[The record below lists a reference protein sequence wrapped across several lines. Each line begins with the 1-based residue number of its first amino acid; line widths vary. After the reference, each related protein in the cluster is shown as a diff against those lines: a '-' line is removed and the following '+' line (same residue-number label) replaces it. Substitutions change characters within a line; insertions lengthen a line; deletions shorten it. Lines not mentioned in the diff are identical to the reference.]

1 MGECIVLNFGEG
13 RWFIIDSCLC
23 PITKQPIALN
33 YLQSIGVDVSQQVIG
48 ILITHWHSDH
58 IEGASALL
66 KACHNAKLYCSIAL
80 LKKEAFQLAALYKK
94 DIFADTDKDIREFR
108 EIIEF
113 LRETGDRNR
122 FSAVKNRHTFF
133 DYRNTVPTRLVA
145 LSPSDV
151 AVTQSIASL
160 TQLAQKQGKRRT
172 RNVVPTSE
180 NLNAVALHFSFG
192 NFSALL
198 GSDLE
203 ETGNPQT
210 GWSAIFE
217 NNVIN
222 ELSLSSASLF
232 KVAHHGSETGY
243 HDKIWQELLIKSPL
257 SMTTPYTRSSLPTAD
272 NINKLQKLSSHFLIT
287 RDPQANKRI
296 KRENMVERELRSIA
310 KDRKTINEK
319 MGHIQIR
326 ITIDG
331 NLNISGNENAVKFT
345 TTAI

>member
-1 MGECIVLNFGEG
+1 M
-13 RWFIIDSCLC
+13 
-23 PITKQPIALN
+23 
-33 YLQSIGVDVSQQVIG
+33 DVSQQVVG

-66 KACHNAKLYCSIAL
+66 KACQNAKFYCSIAL
-80 LKKEAFQLAALYKK
+80 LKREAFQLAALYKK
-94 DIFADTDKDIREFR
+94 DMFADTDKDIREFR

-113 LRETGDRNR
+113 LSETKDRNR
-122 FSAVKNRHTFF
+122 FAPVKNRHTFF
-133 DYRNTVPTRLVA
+133 DYRNMLPTRLVA

-160 TQLAQKQGKRRT
+160 TQLAEKQGKRRT

-192 NFSALL
+192 NFSVLL

-210 GWSAIFE
+210 GWSAIFKDQI
-217 NNVIN
+217 IN
-222 ELSLSSASLF
+222 ELSLPVASLF
-232 KVAHHGSETGY
+232 KVSHHGSKTGY
-243 HDKIWQELLIKSPL
+243 HDKIWQELLIESPL
-257 SMTTPYTRSSLPTAD
+257 SMTTPYTRSSLPTAN

-310 KDRKTINEK
+310 KDRKTISEK
-319 MGHIQIR
+319 MGHIQLR
-326 ITIDG
+326 ISAEG
-331 NLNISGNENAVKFT
+331 NLNIFGNKHVVKFT
-345 TTAI
+345 NNC

>member
-1 MGECIVLNFGEG
+1 M
-13 RWFIIDSCLC
+13 
-23 PITKQPIALN
+23 
-33 YLQSIGVDVSQQVIG
+33 DVSQQVVG

-66 KACHNAKLYCSIAL
+66 KACPNAKLYFSIAL
-80 LKKEAFQLAALYKK
+80 LQKEAFQLALLYKK

-113 LRETGDRNR
+113 LSETKDRSR
-122 FSAVKNRHTFF
+122 LAPVKNRHTFF
-133 DYRNTVPTRLVA
+133 DYRNTLSTRLVA

-160 TQLAQKQGKRRT
+160 TQLTPKQGKRRT

-192 NFSALL
+192 NFSVLL

-217 NNVIN
+217 DKIIN
-222 ELSLSSASLF
+222 ELSLSVASLF

-243 HDKIWQELLIKSPL
+243 HDKIWQELLIESPL
-257 SMTTPYTRSSLPTAD
+257 SMTTPYTRSGLPTAV
-272 NINKLQKLSSHFLIT
+272 NINTLQTLSSHFLIT
-287 RDPQANKRI
+287 RDPQAHKRI
-296 KRENMVERELRSIA
+296 KRESMVERELRSIA
-310 KDRKTINEK
+310 KDKKTINEK

-326 ITIDG
+326 FAKDG
-331 NLNISGNENAVKFT
+331 DLNISGNEHAVKFST
-345 TTAI
+345 EAL

>member
-1 MGECIVLNFGEG
+1 MDLSE
-13 RWFIIDSCLC
+13 
-23 PITKQPIALN
+23 
-33 YLQSIGVDVSQQVIG
+33 QVVG

-58 IEGASALL
+58 IEGASTLL

-80 LKKEAFQLAALYKK
+80 LKKEALQLAALYKK
-94 DIFADTDKDIREFR
+94 DIFADTDKEIREFR

-113 LRETGDRNR
+113 LSETKDRNR
-122 FSAVKNRHTFF
+122 FAPVKNRHTFF

-151 AVTQSIASL
+151 AVTQSMASL
-160 TQLAQKQGKRRT
+160 AELAEKQGKRRT

-192 NFSALL
+192 NFSVLL

-210 GWSAIFE
+210 GWSAIF
-217 NNVIN
+217 NDQIIN
-222 ELSLSSASLF
+222 ELSLPIASLF
-232 KVAHHGSETGY
+232 KVSHHGSETGY
-243 HDKIWQELLIKSPL
+243 HDKIWQELLIESPL

-272 NINKLQKLSSHFLIT
+272 NINKLQNLSFHFLIT
-287 RDPQANKRI
+287 KDPQANKRI

-310 KDRKTINEK
+310 KDRRTINEK

-326 ITIDG
+326 YTSDG
-331 NLNISGNENAVKFT
+331 ALNISGNEHAVKFT
-345 TTAI
+345 TEVL

>member
-1 MGECIVLNFGEG
+1 MLNFGEG

-33 YLQSIGVDVSQQVIG
+33 YLQSIGVDVSQQVVG

-66 KACHNAKLYCSIAL
+66 KACHKAKLYCSIAL

-113 LRETGDRNR
+113 LSETKDRSR
-122 FSAVKNRHTFF
+122 FAPVKNRHTFF
-133 DYRNTVPTRLVA
+133 DYRNTLSTRLVA

-160 TQLAQKQGKRRT
+160 IQLAPKQGKRRT

-192 NFSALL
+192 NFSVLL

-217 NNVIN
+217 DKVIN
-222 ELSLSSASLF
+222 ELSLPVASLF

-243 HDKIWQELLIKSPL
+243 HDKIWQELLIESPL
-257 SMTTPYTRSSLPTAD
+257 SMTTPFTRSSLPTVN
-272 NINKLQKLSSHFLIT
+272 NINKLQMLSSHFLIT
-287 RDPQANKRI
+287 RDPQTNKKI

-310 KDRKTINEK
+310 KDRKTINDK

-326 ITIDG
+326 ISGDG
-331 NLNISGNENAVKFT
+331 KLNVSGNESAVKF
-345 TTAI
+345 A

>member
-1 MGECIVLNFGEG
+1 MLHLGEG

-23 PITKQPIALN
+23 PSTKQPIAIN
-33 YLQSIGVDVSQQVIG
+33 YLQSIGVDVSQQVVG

-58 IEGASALL
+58 IEGGSILL
-66 KACHNAKLYCSIAL
+66 KACPNAKMYCSIAL
-80 LKKEAFQLAALYKK
+80 LKKEALQLVALYKK

-113 LRETGDRNR
+113 LNETKDRNR
-122 FSAVKNRHTFF
+122 LAPVKNRHTFF

-151 AVTQSIASL
+151 AVTQSIATIAQL
-160 TQLAQKQGKRRT
+160 TQKQGKRRT

-217 NNVIN
+217 NNIIN
-222 ELSLSSASLF
+222 ELSLPAASLF

-243 HDKIWQELLIKSPL
+243 HDKIWKELLIESPL
-257 SMTTPYTRSSLPTAD
+257 SMTTPYTRSSLPTGD
-272 NINKLQKLSSHFLIT
+272 NINKLQTLSSHFLIT
-287 RDPQANKRI
+287 RDTQANKRI
-296 KRENMVERELRSIA
+296 KRERMVERELRAIA
-310 KDRKTINEK
+310 KDRKTINDK

-326 ITIDG
+326 ITMDG

-345 TTAI
+345 TTAL